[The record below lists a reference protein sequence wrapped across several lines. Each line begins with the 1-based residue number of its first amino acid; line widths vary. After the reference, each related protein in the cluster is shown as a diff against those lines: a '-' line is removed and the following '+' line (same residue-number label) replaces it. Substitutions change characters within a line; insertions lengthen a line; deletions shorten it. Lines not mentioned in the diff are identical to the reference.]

1 MCILLGADSGSG
13 YLVFSGIPLHRGHL
27 EIVPLFLLMR
37 GEVAGL
43 RSYASHFISALG
55 ALSQLSCCFKP
66 LRPGTFTRNELSFCS
81 CIYEVTHCKH
91 VATKKGAINLPIF
104 WVSYGAV
111 HPRHYNEASLMQISC
126 VDRQVPSHQPICHL
140 SQAVCNLPQQHFHH
154 GITEYWIW
162 KGLYS

>member
-1 MCILLGADSGSG
+1 MCILLGADGGNG

-27 EIVPLFLLMR
+27 EIVPLLLPFVR
-37 GEVAGL
+37 PQPCHF
-43 RSYASHFISALG
+43 SHFISALG

-66 LRPGTFTRNELSFCS
+66 LRPGKFTRNELSLCS
-81 CIYEVTHCKH
+81 RIHEVTHCKH
-91 VATKKGAINLPIF
+91 VASKKGAINLPIF
-104 WVSYGAV
+104 WVSCGAV

-126 VDRQVPSHQPICHL
+126 VDRQVPSHQLICHL